1 MKEEK
6 VSEVEALIKY
16 LAVLQ
21 DGRSIPDKHGRSG
34 TVRESMGN
42 TDDIKKVKELI
53 NSIYGI

>member
-6 VSEVEALIKY
+6 VLEAEMLIRY

-21 DGRSIPDKHGRSG
+21 DGRAIPDKHGRTG

-42 TDDIKKVKELI
+42 KDEIEQVKGKI
-53 NSIYGI
+53 NSIIYE